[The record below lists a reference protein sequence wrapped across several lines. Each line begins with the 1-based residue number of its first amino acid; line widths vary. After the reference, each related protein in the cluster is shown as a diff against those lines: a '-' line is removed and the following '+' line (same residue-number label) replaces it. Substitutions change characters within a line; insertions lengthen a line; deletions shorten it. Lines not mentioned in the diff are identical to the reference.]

1 MSLKNKNF
9 PENEGRRG
17 RIYLPVEAAT
27 ILSLEKGVVGWHLDQ
42 MRLGRWLIAIGFM
55 YYCWQ
60 SIHYRVNSRPFCY
73 PRSGMQIRCAMLKA
87 QVNRLWKHVFVR
99 VT

>member
-1 MSLKNKNF
+1 MTLKNKNF

-42 MRLGRWLIAIGFM
+42 MRARSLAHCYRIYVLLLAINTLP
-55 YYCWQ
+55 
-60 SIHYRVNSRPFCY
+60 S
-73 PRSGMQIRCAMLKA
+73 
-87 QVNRLWKHVFVR
+87 
-99 VT
+99 